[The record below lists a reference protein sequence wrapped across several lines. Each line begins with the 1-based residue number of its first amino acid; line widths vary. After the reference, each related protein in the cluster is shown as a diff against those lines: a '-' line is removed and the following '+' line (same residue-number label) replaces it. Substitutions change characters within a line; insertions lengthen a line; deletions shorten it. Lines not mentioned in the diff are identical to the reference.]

1 MAKQQLHLKLDIE
14 ALTFDDMI
22 LIQESGDGQMR
33 LRDVRG
39 LIARFVVDEKGQP
52 LAADEAARKVGQ
64 LAWSQAREVMTEFG
78 TQLNA
83 AMEATLPNAP
93 GRI

>member
-1 MAKQQLHLKLDIE
+1 MANKQLHLKLDLE

-22 LIQESGDGQMR
+22 LIQESGEGQMR

-39 LIARFVVDEKGQP
+39 LIARFVTDDKGQP
-52 LAADEAARKVGQ
+52 LDAEEASKQVGQ

-78 TQLNA
+78 NQLNA
-83 AMEATLPNAP
+83 AMEATLPNGP
-93 GRI
+93 GRT